1 MTEVNSLNPLKLPEC
16 TYALFYIIGNYLIS
30 VDKKRRIL
38 LHVLLYMKDKI
49 LNNKELLE
57 AWDWESGRPTGISI
71 TRGES
76 YRTGTPHEGVHLW
89 IARNA
94 GADVE
99 LLFQH
104 RAKNKALYP
113 DCLDITVGGHVTFG
127 QDEENA
133 GKIRKEAMEEIG
145 ISVNEPELAD
155 IGFCRFEDK
164 TDDYHHR
171 EFQHVYLLADQRPL
185 DSYIFNDGE
194 VIGLYAVPSLFLESL
209 LKKDSSM
216 TVEGFDGRTIIRRS
230 LSRKDFHP
238 MIFDK
243 RMKLYMSV
251 VIRGAR
257 ELVRTGKVTVT
268 MSQI

>member
-1 MTEVNSLNPLKLPEC
+1 MGCFT
-16 TYALFYIIGNYLIS
+16 I
-30 VDKKRRIL
+30 
-38 LHVLLYMKDKI
+38 MKDKI

-57 AWDWESGRPTGISI
+57 AWDWETGRPTGRSI

-89 IARNA
+89 IARKS
-94 GADVE
+94 GEDVE

-127 QDEENA
+127 QDDA
-133 GKIRKEAMEEIG
+133 DKGKIRKEAMEEIG
-145 ISVNEPELAD
+145 LAIDDSALTD
-155 IGFCRFEDK
+155 IGYCRFEEI
-164 TDDYHHR
+164 TDFYHHR
-171 EFQHVYLLADQRPL
+171 EFQHVYLLEDDRSL
-185 DSYIFNDGE
+185 DSYRFTDGE

-209 LKKDSSM
+209 LEKDGSM
-216 TVEGFDGRTIIRRS
+216 SVEGFDGVSIFRKS

-238 MIFDK
+238 MIFDD

-251 VIRGAR
+251 VIQGVR
-257 ELVRTGKVTVT
+257 ELVQTGRVSVL
-268 MSQI
+268 MPQL